1 MMGSAARSNDMSNT
15 LSDEIAVGKG
25 DGIRVVMLLNYLPI
39 HFLSYLRVLSRSLTD
54 LTFLLSE
61 TMDASRE
68 WSPDFGELKV
78 IVQKSIPIR
87 TKHRHPYGFEYKSR
101 MLIPVSTFSDLRKLK
116 PEVVVSLEVG
126 ARTMQALVLKCLGM
140 KYRLIVQ
147 VRESEI
153 SALYRGGL
161 RMRLRKWILPRVDR
175 VLVNGE
181 SGRRHVMACGVR
193 PEKISVVASGTD
205 LAVFGRTTKSPNASG
220 SLRVLYVGALI
231 DLKGIVGFARV
242 LADEV
247 SRSEISV
254 EWTLVGRGPE
264 RETLEQI
271 AWPANLRVSII
282 DSFEYQDLP
291 AVYEK
296 HDVFVMPSLCDEWGM
311 VVNEAMVSG
320 LPVLG
325 CTGSQ
330 AVEEMVT
337 PGLNGWTYAP
347 GDEQGMRLAVRELL
361 RLDQGEL
368 MTKGMA
374 AGRTAHEFSDEKIAG
389 QMLQAIRMTMA
400 AAD

>member
-1 MMGSAARSNDMSNT
+1 MKSAARSNDMSNT
-15 LSDEIAVGKG
+15 LSDEIEVGKA
-25 DGIRVVMLLNYLPI
+25 DGFRVVMLLNYLPI
-39 HFLSYLRVLSRSLTD
+39 HFLSYLRVLSGSLTD

-61 TMDASRE
+61 TMDAGRD

-126 ARTMQALVLKCLGM
+126 ARTMQALLLKCLGM

-193 PEKISVVASGTD
+193 PDKISVVASGTD
-205 LAVFGRTTKSPNASG
+205 LAVFGRTVRLPNASG

-231 DLKGIVGFARV
+231 DLKGIVSFARV
-242 LADEV
+242 FADEV

-254 EWTLVGRGPE
+254 EWTLVGRGSE

-282 DSFEYQDLP
+282 DSFEYKELP

-347 GDEQGMRLAVRELL
+347 GDEQAMRLAVRELL
-361 RLDQGEL
+361 RLDQREL
-368 MTKGMA
+368 MIKGTE
-374 AGRTAHEFSDEKIAG
+374 AGRTAREFSDEKIAG
-389 QMLQAIRMTMA
+389 QMLQAIRMTIA